1 MRTLYKTQKRKDLL
15 PVNDRQQSKYM
26 VLGYYPSLDRIKR
39 ELFAN
44 LAAAQ
49 AGFRDIVA
57 DFRKMYGTDNV
68 EAVTRVAGAFVSFR
82 MYTEEYT
89 GTAYVEI
96 IKI

>member
-1 MRTLYKTQKRKDLL
+1 MNYKI
-15 PVNDRQQSKYM
+15 KYM
-26 VLGYYPSLDRIKR
+26 VLAYYPSLDRIKR
-39 ELFAN
+39 VVCAN
-44 LAAAQ
+44 MADAQ
-49 AGFRDIVA
+49 ARFRDIVA

>member
-1 MRTLYKTQKRKDLL
+1 MNYKI
-15 PVNDRQQSKYM
+15 NYM
-26 VLGYYPSLDRIKR
+26 VLAYYPSLDRIKR
-39 ELFAN
+39 VVCAN
-44 LAAAQ
+44 LADAQ

-57 DFRKMYGTDNV
+57 DFRKMYGTDNA
-68 EAVTRVAGAFVSFR
+68 ESATREAGAFVSFR

>member
-1 MRTLYKTQKRKDLL
+1 MNYKI
-15 PVNDRQQSKYM
+15 KYM
-26 VLGYYPSLDRIKR
+26 VLAYYPSIDRIKR
-39 ELFAN
+39 VVCAN
-44 LAAAQ
+44 MADAQ
-49 AGFRDIVA
+49 ARFRDIVA

-68 EAVTRVAGAFVSFR
+68 AAVTRVAGAFVSFR

>member
-1 MRTLYKTQKRKDLL
+1 M
-15 PVNDRQQSKYM
+15 NNIKYV
-26 VLGYYPSLDRIKR
+26 VLAYYPSLDRIKR
-39 ELFAN
+39 EFFAN

-57 DFRKMYGTDNV
+57 DFHKMYGTDNA
-68 EAVTRVAGAFVSFR
+68 EAGAFVSFR

-96 IKI
+96 VKI

>member
-1 MRTLYKTQKRKDLL
+1 MKN
-15 PVNDRQQSKYM
+15 VIKYM
-26 VLGYYPSLDRIKR
+26 VLAYYPSIDRIKR
-39 ELFAN
+39 VVYAN
-44 LAAAQ
+44 IADAQ

-57 DFRKMYGTDNV
+57 DFRKMYGTHNA
-68 EAVTRVAGAFVSFR
+68 ESATREAGAFVSFR

>member
-1 MRTLYKTQKRKDLL
+1 MNYKI
-15 PVNDRQQSKYM
+15 NYM
-26 VLGYYPSLDRIKR
+26 VLGYYPSIDRIKR
-39 ELFAN
+39 EFFAN
-44 LAAAQ
+44 LAAAP
-49 AGFRDIVA
+49 AGFRDMVA

>member
-1 MRTLYKTQKRKDLL
+1 
-15 PVNDRQQSKYM
+15 M
-26 VLGYYPSLDRIKR
+26 VLAYYPSLDRIKR
-39 ELFAN
+39 VVCSN
-44 LAAAQ
+44 LADAQ
-49 AGFRDIVA
+49 AGFRDILA

>member
-1 MRTLYKTQKRKDLL
+1 M
-15 PVNDRQQSKYM
+15 NNIKYV
-26 VLGYYPSLDRIKR
+26 VLAYYPSLDRIKR

-49 AGFRDIVA
+49 TKFRDIVA
-57 DFRKMYGTDNV
+57 DFRKMYGTDNA
-68 EAVTRVAGAFVSFR
+68 ESATREAGAFVSFR

-89 GTAYVEI
+89 STAYVEI

>member
-1 MRTLYKTQKRKDLL
+1 M
-15 PVNDRQQSKYM
+15 NNYM
-26 VLGYYPSLDRIKR
+26 VLAYYPSIDRIKR
-39 ELFAN
+39 VVCAN
-44 LAAAQ
+44 LADAQ

-57 DFRKMYGTDNV
+57 DFRKTYGTDNA
-68 EAVTRVAGAFVSFR
+68 ESVTREAGAFVSFR

>member
-1 MRTLYKTQKRKDLL
+1 
-15 PVNDRQQSKYM
+15 M
-26 VLGYYPSLDRIKR
+26 VLAYYPSLDRIKR
-39 ELFAN
+39 VVYAN

-57 DFRKMYGTDNV
+57 DFRKMYGTDNA
-68 EAVTRVAGAFVSFR
+68 EATTREAGAYVSFR

-89 GTAYVEI
+89 STAYVEI

>member
-1 MRTLYKTQKRKDLL
+1 MNYKIR
-15 PVNDRQQSKYM
+15 YM
-26 VLGYYPSLDRIKR
+26 VLAYYPSIDRIKR
-39 ELFAN
+39 VVCAN
-44 LAAAQ
+44 MADAQ
-49 AGFRDIVA
+49 ASFRDIVA